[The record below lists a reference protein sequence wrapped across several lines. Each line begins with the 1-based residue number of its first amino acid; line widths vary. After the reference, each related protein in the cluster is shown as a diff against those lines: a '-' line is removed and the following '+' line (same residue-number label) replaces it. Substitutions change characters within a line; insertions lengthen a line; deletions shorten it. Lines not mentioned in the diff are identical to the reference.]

1 MCTSEQRKVLD
12 ENYRRKD
19 SECERMV
26 KVVFEN
32 PDVDLRER
40 YGVYEEKVYRE
51 LIAMIGEIPEVEGK
65 STLKR
70 M

>member
-1 MCTSEQRKVLD
+1 MPEQRKVLD

-19 SECERMV
+19 SKCKRRV

-32 PDVDLRER
+32 PNVDLRER

-51 LIAMIGEIPEVEGK
+51 LIVMIGEIPELEGK
-65 STLKR
+65 SALKR